1 VFSSS
6 KSVDHAASEDLLPA
20 FFAMDRYC
28 QNCPDDANA
37 LHLFALICERI
48 GQSELGIDLIRR
60 SIAILEAA
68 YEDTEDT
75 AIERQF
81 IIANSN
87 LARLLLSHG
96 EFGAALETFESV
108 TGLLGDIVDEPG
120 AAILRTQAQF
130 GSALAMFNMGDLEA
144 SLGLFRDALDNSTE
158 GRIREQVTV
167 MLARAL
173 WAIGSEDACENA
185 KAQLLEW

>member
-1 VFSSS
+1 MG
-6 KSVDHAASEDLLPA
+6 HAASDDLLPA

-28 QNCPDDANA
+28 QNRPDDASA

-48 GQSELGIDLIRR
+48 GHSELAVDLVRR
-60 SIAILEAA
+60 SISILEAA

-87 LARLLLSHG
+87 LARLSLSRG
-96 EFGAALETFESV
+96 DFEAALETFESV
-108 TGLLGDIVDEPG
+108 TGLLGDITDEPG
-120 AAILRTQAQF
+120 AAVLRTQAQF
-130 GSALAMFNMGDLEA
+130 GSALAMLGMGDLEA
-144 SLGLFRDALDNSTE
+144 SLVLFQDALNNSNE
-158 GRIREQVTV
+158 GPIREQVTV

-173 WAIGSEDACENA
+173 WTVGTEDARESA
-185 KAQLLEW
+185 KTRLLEW